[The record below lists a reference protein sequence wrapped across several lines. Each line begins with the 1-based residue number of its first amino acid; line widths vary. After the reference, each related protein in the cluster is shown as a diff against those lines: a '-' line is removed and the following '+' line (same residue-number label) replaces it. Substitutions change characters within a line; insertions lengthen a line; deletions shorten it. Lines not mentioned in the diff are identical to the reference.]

1 MLGPYWEPERRLV
14 EKGYRP
20 ASASRSTE
28 IPAPAFAMRLT
39 WTFAQLAGF
48 LGTWSPRKR
57 YREAHGHDALE
68 LALPRLERAW
78 GGADAGER
86 LVVWPLAMRAFRL

>member
-1 MLGPYWEPERRLV
+1 
-14 EKGYRP
+14 
-20 ASASRSTE
+20 
-28 IPAPAFAMRLT
+28 MRLT

-57 YREAHGHDALE
+57 YREVHGHDALE

-86 LVVWPLAMRAFRL
+86 PVVWPLADARVPPVRRARGLAKISLSLTGRQRRGEPCRRFRRAITR